1 MKFYYFNSTH
11 WDREWYQPFQEFRKY
26 LVDTTRVLLEIFERD
41 PDYRRFTFDGQTIV
55 LEDICEIRPDWRPK
69 LEALIRAG
77 KLNVGPWY
85 VMPDEFLVSG
95 EALIRNLLTGK
106 KVAEEFGHAP

>member
-69 LEALIRAG
+69 LEALIREQG
-77 KLNVGPWY
+77 KAELTCQFCDQAY
-85 VMPDEFLVSG
+85 HYSR
-95 EALIRNLLTGK
+95 EALEALL
-106 KVAEEFGHAP
+106 ASL